1 MRICVAV
8 VEDELAAAQ
17 DLERFLEQFG
27 TQEGIVFSVTRFT
40 SADGFLKQYQP
51 IFDLV
56 FMDIRMPGTDGMT
69 AAEKLRQVDRV
80 VPLVFVT
87 SMVQFAVK
95 GYSVD
100 ALDFIVKPVQYPAF
114 RLKMKRIVGAVKAQQ
129 NGGIM
134 VNMVGSSRIIPANRL
149 YYVEVSG
156 HNLTYH
162 TVEGDYSIRGKLS
175 AVEQQLPAEMF
186 FRCGASHIV
195 NLRYVTQVFAEDAE
209 VAGALIRIG
218 RGRKREF
225 MTALTAWLDKGV

>member
-1 MRICVAV
+1 MKICVAI
-8 VEDELAAAQ
+8 VEDEFAAAQ

-27 TQEGIVFSVTRFT
+27 DREGITFTVTRFT
-40 SADGFLKQYQP
+40 NADGFLKQYQP

-69 AAEKLRQVDRV
+69 AAEKLRQIDSV

-95 GYSVD
+95 GYAVD

-114 RLKMKRIVGAVKAQQ
+114 RMKMKRIIGAVKAQQ
-129 NGGIM
+129 NEGIM
-134 VNMVGSSRIIPANRL
+134 VNLVGSSRIIPANRL

-162 TVEGDYSIRGKLS
+162 TVDGDYSIRGKLS
-175 AVEQQLPAEMF
+175 AVEPQLPAEMF
-186 FRCGASHIV
+186 FRCSASHIV

-209 VAGALIRIG
+209 VAGVLIRIG

-225 MTALTAWLDKGV
+225 MDALSAWLSKGV